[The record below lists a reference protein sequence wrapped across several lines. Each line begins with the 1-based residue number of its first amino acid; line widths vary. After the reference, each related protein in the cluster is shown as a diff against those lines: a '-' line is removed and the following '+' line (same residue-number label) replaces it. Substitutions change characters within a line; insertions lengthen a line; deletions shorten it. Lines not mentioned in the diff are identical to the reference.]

1 MPPRVLCPSVSSL
14 TGGTELDMASG
25 RVLIVEDTDLLRRI
39 YHDRL
44 VQDGHDVLDAADGLA
59 ALSVLRDQ
67 PVDLI
72 LLDLI
77 MPRMG
82 GLQVLEAVKADPRTR
97 DVPVVILTNLGEE
110 STIQQAIAL
119 GATDYLIKN
128 QSRPADVSEK
138 VALTL
143 EAFGTDFT
151 AARVFHVFLR
161 SDAGD
166 VQSLVDDAGL
176 KRMLWCPACED
187 ELALRL
193 VRDPDHPGHYDAY
206 FVCNACGREYAGLR

>member
-1 MPPRVLCPSVSSL
+1 MEGKRVLV
-14 TGGTELDMASG
+14 
-25 RVLIVEDTDLLRRI
+25 VEDTDLLRRM

-44 VQDGHDVLDAADGLA
+44 VQDGYEVFDAADGMA

-97 DVPVVILTNLGEE
+97 DIPVVVLTNLGEE
-110 STIQQAIAL
+110 STIDEAVAL

-128 QSRPADVSEK
+128 QSRPAHVSEK
-138 VALTL
+138 VKLTL
-143 EAFGTDFT
+143 EAFG
-151 AARVFHVFLR
+151 AGPAGVRAFHVFLR
-161 SDAGD
+161 PDEGD
-166 VQSLVDDAGL
+166 IPSLVDDAGL
-176 KRMLWCPACED
+176 KRMLWCPACEN

-193 VRDPDHPGHYDAY
+193 VPDPGHPGHYDAY
-206 FVCNACGREYAGLR
+206 FVCNTCGREYAGLR

>member
-1 MPPRVLCPSVSSL
+1 MAGKRVLV
-14 TGGTELDMASG
+14 
-25 RVLIVEDTDLLRRI
+25 VEDTDLLRRM

-44 VQDGHDVLDAADGLA
+44 AQDGYEVLDAADGLV

-82 GLQVLEAVKADPRTR
+82 GLQVLEAVKADPRTK
-97 DVPVVILTNLGEE
+97 DIPVVILTNLGEE
-110 STIQQAIAL
+110 STIEQAVSL

-128 QSRPADVSEK
+128 QSRPADVSDK
-138 VALTL
+138 VTLTL
-143 EAFGTDFT
+143 EAFGAGSAGTR
-151 AARVFHVFLR
+151 AFHVFLR
-161 SDAGD
+161 PDSGD
-166 VQSLVDDAGL
+166 VSTLIEDAGL
-176 KRMLWCPACED
+176 KRMLWCPACEN

-193 VRDPDHPGHYDAY
+193 VPDDAHPGHYDAY
-206 FVCNACGREYAGLR
+206 FVCNTCGREYAGLR

>member
-1 MPPRVLCPSVSSL
+1 
-14 TGGTELDMASG
+14 MAG
-25 RVLIVEDTDLLRRI
+25 ERILIVEDTDLLRRM

-44 VQDGHDVLDAADGLA
+44 AQDGYVVLDAADGLA
-59 ALSVLRDQ
+59 GLSILRDQ

-82 GLQVLEAVKADPRTR
+82 GLQVLEAVKADPRTQAI
-97 DVPVVILTNLGEE
+97 PVVILTNLGEE
-110 STIQQAIAL
+110 STIEQAVAL

-143 EAFGTDFT
+143 EAFG
-151 AARVFHVFLR
+151 ASCEESQAFHVFVQPN
-161 SDAGD
+161 AGD
-166 VQSLVDDAGL
+166 VTCVVESAGL
-176 KRMLWCPACED
+176 KRMLWCPACEN

-193 VRDPDHPGHYDAY
+193 VPDGQHPGHFDAY
-206 FVCNACGREYAGLR
+206 FVCQTCGREYAGIR

>member
-1 MPPRVLCPSVSSL
+1 M
-14 TGGTELDMASG
+14 SG
-25 RVLIVEDTDLLRRI
+25 ERILIVEDTDLLRRM
-39 YHDRL
+39 YRDRL
-44 VQDGHDVLDAADGLA
+44 LQDGYDVLDAADGLA
-59 ALSVLRDQ
+59 ALAALREQ

-82 GLQVLEAVKADPRTR
+82 GLQVLEAVKADPRTNGI
-97 DVPVVILTNLGEE
+97 PVVILTNLGEE
-110 STIQQAIAL
+110 STIEQAVSL

-143 EAFGTDFT
+143 KAFGG
-151 AARVFHVFLR
+151 AASQTEAFHVFLR

-166 VQSLVDDAGL
+166 IKDVVQAAGL
-176 KRMLWCPACED
+176 KRMLWCPACEND
-187 ELALRL
+187 LSLRMI
-193 VRDPDHPGHYDAY
+193 PDQSHPGHFDAY
-206 FVCNACGREYAGLR
+206 FVCGSCGREYAGLR

>member
-1 MPPRVLCPSVSSL
+1 M
-14 TGGTELDMASG
+14 SG
-25 RVLIVEDTDLLRRI
+25 ERILIVEDTDLLRRM
-39 YHDRL
+39 YRDRL
-44 VQDGHDVLDAADGLA
+44 MQDGYEVLDAADGLA
-59 ALSVLRDQ
+59 GLAVLREQ

-82 GLQVLEAVKADPRTR
+82 GLQVLEAVKADPRTQAI
-97 DVPVVILTNLGEE
+97 PVVILTNLGEE
-110 STIQQAIAL
+110 STIEQAVAL

-143 EAFGTDFT
+143 AAFGVSCPQSE
-151 AARVFHVFLR
+151 AFHVFIKPN
-161 SDAGD
+161 AGD
-166 VQSLVDDAGL
+166 VQCVVQSAAL
-176 KRMLWCPACED
+176 KRSLWCPACEN

-193 VRDPDHPGHYDAY
+193 VPDGGHPGHFDAY
-206 FVCNACGREYAGLR
+206 FVCGSCGREYAGLR